1 MSNFDLWLIV
11 GLLGQLLFSMRFF
24 VQWLASEREKKSI
37 IPISFWYFSIGGSF
51 LLLAYAIKRQD
62 PVFILGQSMG
72 FVIYI
77 RNLVLIDRE
86 KRSAVLSNEPGEY
99 NGEE

>member
-1 MSNFDLWLIV
+1 MSKFDLWLII
-11 GLLGQLLFSMRFF
+11 GLLGQLLFSLRFL

-37 IPISFWYFSIGGSF
+37 IPVSFWYFSIGGSF

-62 PVFILGQSMG
+62 PVFILGQSLG
-72 FVIYI
+72 FVIYL

-86 KRSAVLSNEPGEY
+86 KNEPEAADEPGEL
-99 NGEE
+99 NGQI

>member
-1 MSNFDLWLIV
+1 MSSFDLWLIV
-11 GLLGQLLFSMRFF
+11 GLLGQLLFSMRFL
-24 VQWLASEREKKSI
+24 VQWVASEKHKKSI

-86 KRSAVLSNEPGEY
+86 KRGLAISNEPGEY
-99 NGEE
+99 DGEN